1 MLVSFSNSCCNEVV
15 VVAVV
20 DSDHV
25 FADLAAV
32 FSLETLC
39 IITVG

>member
-1 MLVSFSNSCCNEVV
+1 MKLFN

-32 FSLETLC
+32 FNLETLC